1 VTVRPATNDDEH
13 ILRELWEE
21 FEAEIP
27 EPEGFPPEAWEDTW
41 PVLRS
46 EIAAGIVFV
55 AEDDDGPL
63 GFADARP
70 EGPTHLRLDTIYV
83 RPRARRTGVTKALL
97 AEVAAAGRAAGATQV
112 TLEVLE
118 GNAVAR
124 EVWARLGFSSV
135 SHILAQPLEAL
146 AARLAGPADGPSR
159 ASTHV
164 QSDDRL
170 SVDRTIEH
178 FVPRLDKVD
187 VRDSA
192 EGWIRIADPLLDA
205 DRTAQSKLAGELSER
220 LGAVVVALAVEHGAV
235 VRFKLYERGRMVD
248 EYLSV
253 PTFYGPISKGDEL
266 ALEANPTL
274 VARLTGANRDEV
286 RHTARTGRQLDELP
300 KADELYE
307 QIARVMRLE
316 P

>member
-1 VTVRPATNDDEH
+1 LTVRRATDGDER

-27 EPEGFPPEAWEDTW
+27 EPEGFPPQTWEAAW

-46 EIAAGIVFV
+46 EIAAGTVFV

-70 EGPTHLRLDTIYV
+70 DGPSHLRLDTIYV

-97 AEVAAAGRAAGATQV
+97 SEVVGAGRTAGARQV

-124 EVWARLGFSSV
+124 EVWARLGFSPRSQ
-135 SHILAQPLEAL
+135 ILAQPLEAL
-146 AARLAGPADGPSR
+146 AARLTGAPHGPSR

-170 SVDRTIEH
+170 SVDRTLAR
-178 FVPRLDKVD
+178 FVPRLDELE

-192 EGWIRIADPLLDA
+192 EGWVRIADPLLDA
-205 DRTAQSKLAGELSER
+205 DRSAQSKLAGELSER
-220 LGAVVVALAVEHGAV
+220 LGAVVVALAVEHAAV

-253 PTFYGPISKGDEL
+253 PSFYGPIPKADEL

-274 VARLTGANRDEV
+274 VARLTGADRDQV
-286 RHTARTGRQLDELP
+286 RQIARAGRQLDELP

-307 QIARVMRLE
+307 QIARLMRLE

>member
-1 VTVRPATNDDEH
+1 MNVRLATNDDER
-13 ILRELWEE
+13 ILSELWEE

-27 EPEGFPPEAWEDTW
+27 ELEGFPQETWEETW

-46 EIAAGIVFV
+46 ELAAGTVFL

-70 EGPTHLRLDTIYV
+70 DGPMHLRLDTIYV
-83 RPRARRTGVTKALL
+83 RPRGRRTGVTKALL
-97 AEVAAAGRAAGATQV
+97 AEVVTAGRAAGATQV

-124 EVWARLGFSSV
+124 EVWARLGFSPV
-135 SHILAQPLEAL
+135 SQILAQPLDVL
-146 AARLAGPADGPSR
+146 AARLVGPPEGPSR

-170 SVDRTIEH
+170 SVDRTLAQ
-178 FVPRLDKVD
+178 FVPRLDQVE
-187 VRDSA
+187 VRESA
-192 EGWIRIADPLLDA
+192 EGWVRIADPLLDA
-205 DRTAQSKLAGELSER
+205 DRGAQSKLAGELSER

-253 PTFYGPISKGDEL
+253 PAFYGPISKGDEL

-274 VARLTGANRDEV
+274 VARLTGANRDQV
-286 RHTARTGRQLDELP
+286 RHTARTGRQPDELP

-307 QIARVMRLE
+307 QIARMMRLE

>member
-1 VTVRPATNDDEH
+1 MTVRRASNADER

-27 EPEGFPPEAWEDTW
+27 EPEGFPAETW
-41 PVLRS
+41 AEVWPALRT
-46 EIAAGIVFV
+46 EIAAGTVFV
-55 AEDDDGPL
+55 AEDDSGPL

-70 EGPTHLRLDTIYV
+70 EGPKHLRLDTVYV
-83 RPRARRTGVTKALL
+83 RPRGRRQGVTKALL
-97 AEVAAAGRAAGATQV
+97 AEVVAAGRSAGATQL

-118 GNAVAR
+118 RNETAR
-124 EVWARLGFSSV
+124 EVWARLGFSPLA
-135 SHILAQPLEAL
+135 HILGQPLDAL
-146 AARLAGPADGPSR
+146 EARLAGPPDGPSR

-164 QSDDRL
+164 QSDDRVA
-170 SVDRTIEH
+170 VDRTLAQ
-178 FVPRLDKVD
+178 FVPRLGQVE

-192 EGWIRIADPLLDA
+192 EGWVRIADPLLDA
-205 DRTAQSKLAGELSER
+205 DRAAQSKLAGELSER
-220 LGAVVVALAVEHGAV
+220 LGAVVVALAVEHAAV

-253 PTFYGPISKGDEL
+253 PGFYGPISKGDEV

-274 VARLTGANRDEV
+274 VARLTGADHDQV
-286 RHTARTGRQLDELP
+286 RRIARTAAQPDELP
-300 KADELYE
+300 QADELYE
-307 QIARVMRLE
+307 QIARMMRLE

>member
-1 VTVRPATNDDEH
+1 VTVRLATDDDERM
-13 ILRELWEE
+13 LRELWQE
-21 FEAEIP
+21 FAAEIP
-27 EPEGFPPEAWEDTW
+27 EPEGFPPESWEDTW
-41 PVLRS
+41 PALRS
-46 EIAAGIVFV
+46 EIAAGTVFV
-55 AEDDDGPL
+55 AEDEDGPL

-70 EGPTHLRLDTIYV
+70 DGPTHLRLDTIYV
-83 RPRARRTGVTKALL
+83 RPRGRRSGVTKTLL
-97 AEVAAAGRAAGATQV
+97 AEIVAAGKAAGACQV

-124 EVWARLGFSSV
+124 EVWARLGFTPV
-135 SHILAQPLEAL
+135 SQILTQPLEAL
-146 AARLAGPADGPSR
+146 AARLAEPADGPSR

-164 QSDDRL
+164 QSDNRL
-170 SVDRTIEH
+170 SVDRTLAQY
-178 FVPRLDKVD
+178 VPRLDQVD
-187 VRDSA
+187 VRESA
-192 EGWIRIADPLLDA
+192 EGWVRIADPLLDG
-205 DRTAQSKLAGELSER
+205 DRAAQSKLAGELSER

-253 PTFYGPISKGDEL
+253 PTFYGPISKVDEL

-286 RHTARTGRQLDELP
+286 RHTARTGRQPDELP
-300 KADELYE
+300 AADELYE
-307 QIARVMRLE
+307 QIARMMRLE